1 MVVRKPRAAIFE
13 RVLETIITAQS
24 PDPVLSGHRSRE
36 RLGNSPTEPAA
47 PKAAIVKE
55 AMTTGPARRNWET
68 HLS

>member
-36 RLGNSPTEPAA
+36 RL
-47 PKAAIVKE
+47 
-55 AMTTGPARRNWET
+55 W
-68 HLS
+68 